1 MVSNRKFLVIFKKMP
16 MLWLTGPCFKVLNFL
31 NFFSSFFFC
40 DFALYIL
47 HILNYLFNFPIL
59 FMMKVNTRFAVN
71 SANNVM
77 TPKDA
82 SITTVGGDNLSV
94 LDIKKLSA
102 GYSCSVS
109 SYNYG
114 CVLL

>member
-1 MVSNRKFLVIFKKMP
+1 
-16 MLWLTGPCFKVLNFL
+16 
-31 NFFSSFFFC
+31 
-40 DFALYIL
+40 
-47 HILNYLFNFPIL
+47 
-59 FMMKVNTRFAVN
+59 
-71 SANNVM
+71 M

-114 CVLL
+114 CV